1 MIQVSILYPS
11 QAGARFDMEY
21 YLHSHIPLCI
31 ERLGRSQALR
41 GVEVLRGLA
50 GAVPGT
56 APAFIA
62 LCHFRFDS
70 LADFQDAFGA
80 HAAELQ
86 ETSPITPMSLPSS
99 RSARWRFPGDHSPV
113 LDRSQPKTGAS
124 RPMSHRRVR

>member
-1 MIQVSILYPS
+1 MIQVSILYPN

-31 ERLGRSQALR
+31 DRLGRDQALR
-41 GVEVLRGLA
+41 GVEVQRGLA
-50 GAVPGT
+50 GAAPGT

-62 LCHFRFDS
+62 LCHFRFES

-86 ETSPITPMSLPSS
+86 GDIPNYTDVVPVIQISEVAIS
-99 RSARWRFPGDHSPV
+99 R
-113 LDRSQPKTGAS
+113 
-124 RPMSHRRVR
+124 